1 MKKLL
6 QIIVYI
12 WYYSWFTFAYHFKY
26 IQTNFESDAYL
37 IFVLDIVVESKL

>member
-12 WYYSWFTFAYHFKY
+12 WYYSWFTFAY
-26 IQTNFESDAYL
+26 QTNFESDAYF
-37 IFVLDIVVESKL
+37 IFVLDIVAESNFSIII